1 MYSWCVGWALSI
13 RSRAEIGGADVRD
26 ARVRAVGCSVGK
38 VAPSKLV
45 RISEE
50 SRTPYEQHKEK
61 GSVAPGVAILLD
73 AARWS
78 GMNVSATRR
87 VTTIRGSAP
96 VSLHGGGSA
105 LWWRLAHA
113 TCN

>member
-1 MYSWCVGWALSI
+1 M
-13 RSRAEIGGADVRD
+13 RD
-26 ARVRAVGCSVGK
+26 ARVRAVDCGVGK
-38 VAPSKLV
+38 GAPSMFV
-45 RISEE
+45 WVWEGSEA
-50 SRTPYEQHKEK
+50 PWEQHQEK
-61 GSVAPGVAILLD
+61 GSVVTGVAILLN

-96 VSLHGGGSA
+96 CVPALWVSLA
-105 LWWRLAHA
+105 KWRLAHA